1 MGMLRPAR
9 KIGRPFFGARAA
21 VPKGPYKSVAAHV
34 SIASSVHVPSA
45 AMMFAIP
52 SPHSPRQLCQNSR
65 TVGLPVCGFDQHRG
79 VTTRH
84 AAHKFLKRSEE
95 HRTRR
100 RPPHSVATDPK
111 ETISEQWS
119 CVASP
124 PTTHGT
130 VSNDFPVGSKYRKSG
145 GRWHF
150 FVASRN
156 PRHLCSNP
164 HRRSARGDC
173 SPNIG

>member
-52 SPHSPRQLCQNSR
+52 SPHSPRQPCQNSR
-65 TVGLPVCGFDQHRG
+65 TVGLPVCGFDPHRG

-95 HRTRR
+95 HRTPC
-100 RPPHSVATDPK
+100 RPPHSVANDPK
-111 ETISEQWS
+111 PPPLAHSTLIPNFLMIGHHFSIS
-119 CVASP
+119 A
-124 PTTHGT
+124 
-130 VSNDFPVGSKYRKSG
+130 F
-145 GRWHF
+145 
-150 FVASRN
+150 
-156 PRHLCSNP
+156 
-164 HRRSARGDC
+164 
-173 SPNIG
+173 